1 MKDFNLGQTVNSANY
16 LLVHVSYNLESW
28 WWVNGQV
35 FMKSLTLSPFGP
47 RGPNGPDSPFWP
59 FCPGSPSMPG

>member
-16 LLVHVSYNLESW
+16 LLVSYNLESW

-35 FMKSLTLSPFGP
+35 FMKSALTLSPFGP